1 LGQTDTLPVEF
12 GPFFCHL
19 AAFGYNLSMEQRDK
33 ALKVAVTA
41 IVILA
46 AMMFG
51 YYWITNHT
59 RKSENDLTA
68 EKGSETPREEKLSQE
83 YAGIYSTTDS
93 IEGLE
98 HRLGFFSLNR
108 KDDGSGYFGT
118 AKIDTVGAAESA
130 TSYLKCND
138 ANITE
143 KEFFVK
149 CSDPDFGQISFSGET
164 KKDAQGT
171 IQATGNLLWSKG
183 GTEITNK
190 ATTFTR
196 TGSN

>member
-1 LGQTDTLPVEF
+1 LAL
-12 GPFFCHL
+12 FFAIAPLL
-19 AAFGYNLSMEQRDK
+19 ANNLSMEQRDK
-33 ALKVAVTA
+33 ALKVALTA
-41 IVILA
+41 VVVLA
-46 AMMFG
+46 AVMFG
-51 YYWITNHT
+51 YYWFTNHT
-59 RKSENDLTA
+59 RKSENDLTVD
-68 EKGSETPREEKLSQE
+68 KGSESPREEKLSQE
-83 YAGIYSTTDS
+83 FAGIYSSSDS
-93 IEGLE
+93 IEGLD

-118 AKIDTVGAAESA
+118 AKIDTVGAAEAA

-149 CSDPDFGQISFSGET
+149 CNDPEFGQISFSGET
-164 KKDAQGT
+164 KKDAQGS
-171 IQATGNLLWSKG
+171 IQATGQLLWSKG

-196 TGSN
+196 TGAN

>member
-1 LGQTDTLPVEF
+1 
-12 GPFFCHL
+12 
-19 AAFGYNLSMEQRDK
+19 MEQRDK
-33 ALKVAVTA
+33 ALKIAVSA
-41 IVILA
+41 VVILA
-46 AMMFG
+46 AAMFA
-51 YYWITNHT
+51 YYWFTNHT
-59 RKSENDLTA
+59 RRSENDLTV
-68 EKGSETPREEKLSQE
+68 EKTTESPKEEKFSQE
-83 YAGIYSTTDS
+83 YAGIYSSTDS

-98 HRLGFFSLNR
+98 HRLGFLSLSR

-138 ANITE
+138 ANISE

-149 CSDPDFGQISFSGET
+149 CNDPDFGQISFSGET
-164 KKDAQGT
+164 KKDSSGT
-171 IQATGNLLWSKG
+171 IQATGQLLWSKA